1 VVSAGNTLEAKLAAI
16 DAAEASDPR
25 FYLPK
30 LAIKALLG
38 VGDTAAEDLL
48 NGGPIDSVIVGNRRM
63 GMKPSA
69 YEYMRTIARASYEP
83 DGVTPL
89 KVRQPKSM
97 FRKQPRPRTENEL
110 RGLAKGNEKRRLEAQ
125 QRRAAERRAAKESA
139 PSPA

>member
-1 VVSAGNTLEAKLAAI
+1 LEAKLAAI

-30 LAIKALLG
+30 PAVKALLG
-38 VGDTAAEDLL
+38 VGDTTAEDLL
-48 NGGPIDSVIVGNRRM
+48 NNGGPIDSVIVGNRRM
-63 GMKPSA
+63 GMKSA
-69 YEYMRTIARASYEP
+69 VYEYMRTIARASYGP

-97 FRKQPRPRTENEL
+97 FKKQPRPRTENEL

-125 QRRAAERRAAKESA
+125 QRREALVRRAKEPA